1 MSKRT
6 DWLIVQEAICRFPD
20 SPSRQRDFVDS
31 WGGIMVKRTGR
42 HLQKSDRNYGRG
54 RRARR

>member
-6 DWLIVQEAICRFPD
+6 DWLIVQEAIRRFPD

-31 WGGIMVKRTGR
+31 WGGIKVKRKVR
-42 HLQKSDRNYGRG
+42 HKQRSDRNYGRG
-54 RRARR
+54 RRSIW